1 MEAAVRWSPHS
12 ISGRERFLLVD
23 VIDQSLTLNHVHAR
37 SRTHVDYTT
46 VAKYGRLPNFSAFDW
61 SKSDESTV
69 ALGLV
74 SGSACLVR
82 LREDGHPSETTC
94 TFRLKQQRKCNSVAL
109 STRDLLAVALDK
121 TRSDN
126 CLNIFDANGDYQ
138 GNQEPVRKLCP
149 AEVVSSV
156 RFFPGQPQELVVAAQ
171 RAYIRLYDLR
181 GACPV
186 IFRCSI
192 VLTASRWLLCRQ
204 QQSSSVDSMC
214 EQHRHRSAR

>member
-12 ISGRERFLLVD
+12 TSGRERFLLAD
-23 VIDQSLTLNHVHAR
+23 VIDQSLTLNHVHRR
-37 SRTHVDYTT
+37 SRTDLDYTA

-61 SKSDESTV
+61 SKTDESIV

-74 SGSACLVR
+74 SGSACLVK
-82 LREDGHPSETTC
+82 LREDGQPSETRS
-94 TFRLKQQRKCNSVAL
+94 TFKLKQQRKCNSVAL

-138 GNQEPVRKLCP
+138 SNQEPVRKLCP

-181 GACPV
+181 GELIFVRCPLL
-186 IFRCSI
+186 
-192 VLTASRWLLCRQ
+192 VLILCRWLFCRQ
-204 QQSSSVDSMC
+204 
-214 EQHRHRSAR
+214 

>member
-12 ISGRERFLLVD
+12 TSGRERFLLVD
-23 VIDQSLTLNHVHAR
+23 VIDQSLTLNHVHTR

-61 SKSDESTV
+61 HKSDESIV

-82 LREDGHPSETTC
+82 LREDGHPSETTF
-94 TFRLKQQRKCNSVAL
+94 FRLKQQRKCNSVAL

-181 GACPV
+181 GALKV
-186 IFRCSI
+186 VHGSSR
-192 VLTASRWLLCRQ
+192 VLT
-204 QQSSSVDSMC
+204 
-214 EQHRHRSAR
+214 